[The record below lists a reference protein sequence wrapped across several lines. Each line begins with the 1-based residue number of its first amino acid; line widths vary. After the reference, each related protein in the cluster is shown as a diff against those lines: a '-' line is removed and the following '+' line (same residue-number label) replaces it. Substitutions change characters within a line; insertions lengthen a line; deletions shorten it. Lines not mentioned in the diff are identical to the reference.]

1 MTKINMVPAK
11 KQLLHT
17 VKKQLL
23 PESFSHTTK
32 RAGISS
38 ANEFPE
44 RPPALFQAMIYF
56 FKLYLSKSLFITL
69 QGNIFDKTRFCICF
83 NCT

>member
-1 MTKINMVPAK
+1 MGRSGEDIHRPCRIYSEKESSMDKIK
-11 KQLLHT
+11 KN
-17 VKKQLL
+17 
-23 PESFSHTTK
+23 FGFGCM
-32 RAGISS
+32 R
-38 ANEFPE
+38 FPMIGE
-44 RPPALFQAMIYF
+44 EIDDPALFQAMIYF